1 MRARVSLR
9 LGSEVV
15 SRAAGRV
22 SQRRGA
28 CGLSARIAS
37 GVPVA
42 MKNRTSACSWAG
54 SPLPGGTLT
63 MTTCLISVSGHGTR
77 SARPVSSSASL
88 ATMASGSVSPG
99 SPWPPTCSQA
109 CWRWC
114 QRSSTRAVGGCTI
127 SADAVT
133 CSGRSRWYGGS
144 AVARRART
152 RAMSAVSVSP
162 CGW

>member
-15 SRAAGRV
+15 ARASGRV
-22 SQRRGA
+22 SQRSWA
-28 CGLSARIAS
+28 WAFSARMAS

-42 MKNRTSACSWAG
+42 MKKRTSACWWAG
-54 SPLPGGTLT
+54 SPLPGGTST
-63 MTTCLISVSGHGTR
+63 MATCLILPSGHGAR
-77 SARPVSSSASL
+77 SARPVSSSASR
-88 ATMASGSVSPG
+88 AAMASGSASPG

-114 QRSSTRAVGGCTI
+114 QRSSTRAVGGCTT

-133 CSGRSRWYGGS
+133 CSGRSRRYGS
-144 AVARRART
+144 PATATRART
-152 RAMSAVSVSP
+152 RWVSAVSASP
-162 CGW
+162 SGW